1 MMLYMAAAR
10 CPPRSEPANS
20 HDFLPS
26 AIPRNAR
33 SAALLERQ
41 IRPSSRK
48 RVNAVQRLSMYSIA
62 LATSLPRESLAR
74 CSRIQPSRSAT
85 KRHFA
90 RTCGLETIDSKTVRL
105 SSKCYSAQRAFR
117 GIVGEADTPIIKETG
132 ERGPAFEHVLHR
144 FGDFV
149 AARELGA
156 LLAHPAFQISDQW
169 RAELLTDGPALLGT
183 LAIDGAFDLEQGV
196 DAPDCLQG
204 QRRDRPRG
212 LALCLATGVLG
223 QIRHG
228 EERAAGMDPA
238 GCFQDRARFVIGL
251 V

>member
-85 KRHFA
+85 N
-90 RTCGLETIDSKTVRL
+90 
-105 SSKCYSAQRAFR
+105 
-117 GIVGEADTPIIKETG
+117 
-132 ERGPAFEHVLHR
+132 
-144 FGDFV
+144 
-149 AARELGA
+149 GA
-156 LLAHPAFQISDQW
+156 LS
-169 RAELLTDGPALLGT
+169 LLTDGPALLGT